1 MLFTA
6 TNATYTRTPSVWA
19 TNDGSGS
26 GWETICLPFSGT
38 LYADEDAKK
47 PVDVASNNGAYW
59 LRSLTGF
66 ETPNTL
72 IFASPATAADNQI
85 EAGVPY
91 IIALPGTS
99 FGSESLEGQTISVRG
114 TDVAVTNVARSVQPE
129 GSWLAFTGTFATKAC
144 DAASYR
150 LNSENGSKGAGNLFV
165 LDTELTDL
173 APFRCR
179 IDVTDLNIDGA
190 STRSA
195 SGLPKELRIG
205 Q

>member
-1 MLFTA
+1 MKFTA
-6 TNATYTRTPSVWA
+6 TKATYTRSPKVWA
-19 TNDGSGS
+19 KNDGSGS

-38 LYADEDAKK
+38 LYAGDVAKQ

-66 ETPNTL
+66 TEPNTL

-85 EAGVPY
+85 KAGVPY

-114 TDVAVTNVARSVQPE
+114 TGVTVLTTAARIQPE
-129 GSWLAFTGTFATKAC
+129 GSGLAFTGTFATKAC
-144 DAASYR
+144 DALSYR
-150 LNSENGSKGAGNLFV
+150 LNSENGSDRAGDLFV

-173 APFRCR
+173 APFRCL
-179 IDVTDLNIDGA
+179 IDVTGFIIDGA

>member
-1 MLFTA
+1 M
-6 TNATYTRTPSVWA
+6 PKVWA

-26 GWETICLPFSGT
+26 GWETLCLPFSGT
-38 LYADEDAKK
+38 LYAGDVAKQ

-59 LRSLTGF
+59 LRSLIGF

-72 IFASPATAADNQI
+72 IFASPATAAYNQI
-85 EAGVPY
+85 KAGVPY
-91 IIALPGTS
+91 IIALPGNT
-99 FGSESLEGQTISVRG
+99 FGGESLEGQTISVRG
-114 TDVAVTNVARSVQPE
+114 TGVTVLTTAARIQPE
-129 GSWLAFTGTFATKAC
+129 GSLFVFTGTFATKAC

-150 LNSENGSKGAGNLFV
+150 LNSENGSNGAGNLFV
-165 LDTELTDL
+165 LDTKEL

-179 IDVTDLNIDGA
+179 IDVMGLNIGGA